1 MAPRIARKPV
11 GLSSPRSHGIDVTGS
26 QASFRKGS
34 RDQRPTPCQASE
46 WDDSEDREKAC
57 RIFGSLQS
65 WHRRDWK
72 SGILSQGIEGS
83 APHSLPSEGQG
94 GSEDREKACRIFGS
108 LQSWHRRDWRPA
120 RSAAAKKWLQ
130 RFRKRWNLCLGRLP
144 AKDTLPTETMRAKAR
159 FGVAKK

>member
-1 MAPRIARKPV
+1 MLSQGIEGSAPRS
-11 GLSSPRSHGIDVTGS
+11 LRSEGRDV
-26 QASFRKGS
+26 
-34 RDQRPTPCQASE
+34 
-46 WDDSEDREKAC
+46 SEDREEAC
-57 RIFGSLQS
+57 RIFVPLQS

-72 SGILSQGIEGS
+72 SGTLSQGIEGS
-83 APHSLPSEGQG
+83 APHSLPSEGRD

-144 AKDTLPTETMRAKAR
+144 AKDTLPTESMRAKAR